1 MRINKRFIIKALVY
15 AVIFIFLTVL
25 ETNILNSFK
34 IFGAK
39 PNLIICLVVAAAVL
53 ENERYAAV
61 LGIIFGFITDSS
73 VSSPFF
79 FSGIYYF
86 FAAYITGIISR
97 YYFTKSLLTMMTMI
111 VPVCIIREI
120 FNLFYLI
127 GIWKDFNIIGAMT
140 DYILP
145 EYLYTVAF
153 APLIYFLVKYT
164 AAKISYHNIYL
175 E

>member
-1 MRINKRFIIKALVY
+1 MRINNRFIVKALIY

-25 ETNILNSFK
+25 ETNIFNGFK

-39 PNLIICLVVAAAVL
+39 PNLIISLVIAVAVL

-61 LGIIFGFITDSS
+61 FGMIAGFIIDSS

-79 FSGIYYF
+79 FSGLYYF
-86 FAAYITGIISR
+86 FAAYLTGFISR

-111 VPVCIIREI
+111 VPVCVVREI

-127 GIWKDFNIIGAMT
+127 GIWKNFNIAGAMIE
-140 DYILP
+140 YILP
-145 EYLYTVAF
+145 EYLYTVLL
-153 APLIYFLVKYT
+153 APAIYFLVKFT
-164 AAKISYHNIYL
+164 AGRISYHNIY

>member
-1 MRINKRFIIKALVY
+1 MRINKRLIVKSLIYAL
-15 AVIFIFLTVL
+15 IFIFFTVL
-25 ETNILNSFK
+25 ETNVLDGLKIL
-34 IFGAK
+34 GAK
-39 PNLIICLVVAAAVL
+39 PNLIISLVIAAAVI

-61 LGIIFGFITDSS
+61 LGAVCGFIIDSS